1 MTCFPWRCLPAL
13 VAVFCISAAADAA
26 ESSCAA
32 TFPGPAG
39 EVQSA
44 AFAIGDGRY
53 YVAVALSGVQADGG
67 KLRSDG
73 RVLPAELFV
82 DPVSRLVIFRVEGPP
97 GRALALGKSQASA
110 GAELKAQAGST
121 GRTTG
126 WVKQINGKMLPLSLL
141 KVEYR
146 ETAPPAGTPLLD
158 AGGAVMAIAHQT
170 TAPKAGYAIPA
181 EVVKRVLE
189 DVQGDGKVSRGWI
202 GLKLLPQSSTPQVTK
217 VQEGSPSAKAGI
229 QAGDVLMEVGARPLN
244 DYADAVNAFYFLRP
258 GVPAA
263 LRVKRGEKEI
273 SVSVTPVERHGE

>member
-1 MTCFPWRCLPAL
+1 MICSLWRCLPAL
-13 VAVFCISAAADAA
+13 VAVFCISAAADAV

-44 AFAIGDGRY
+44 AFAIGDGRHY
-53 YVAVALSGVQADGG
+53 LAVALSGVQADGG

-97 GRALALGKSQASA
+97 GRALALGRSRISA
-110 GAELKAQAGST
+110 GMELKARGGST

-141 KVEYR
+141 KVEYGGA
-146 ETAPPAGTPLLD
+146 APPAGTPLLNS
-158 AGGAVMAIAHQT
+158 AGVVVAIAHQN
-170 TAPKAGYAIPA
+170 TAPRAGYAIPA
-181 EVVKRVLE
+181 EVAKRVLE

-202 GLKLLPQSSTPQVTK
+202 GLKLLPQSATPQVTQ
-217 VQEGSPSAKAGI
+217 VQDGSPSAQAGI
-229 QAGDVLMEVGARPLN
+229 QAGDVLLEVGTRQLA

-258 GVPAA
+258 GVPSA

-273 SVSVTPVERHGE
+273 SVSVTPVERRGE

>member
-1 MTCFPWRCLPAL
+1 MICSPWRCLPAL

-44 AFAIGDGRY
+44 AFAIGDGRH

-82 DPVSRLVIFRVEGPP
+82 DPVSRLVIFRVDGPP
-97 GRALALGKSQASA
+97 GRALALGRSRISA
-110 GAELKAQAGST
+110 GMELKARGGSA

-141 KVEYR
+141 KVEYGGA
-146 ETAPPAGTPLLD
+146 APSAGTPLLNS
-158 AGGAVMAIAHQT
+158 AGVVVAIAHQT

-189 DVQGDGKVSRGWI
+189 DVQGGGKVSRGWI
-202 GLKLLPQSSTPQVTK
+202 GLKLLPQSTTPQVTQ
-217 VQEGSPSAKAGI
+217 VQDGSPSAQAGI
-229 QAGDVLMEVGARPLN
+229 QAGDVLLEVGTRPLA

-258 GVPAA
+258 GVPSA

-273 SVSVTPVERHGE
+273 SVSVTPVERRGE